1 MRRRDRTLESV
12 SEKKHRSDGQAFRE
26 GFRDGIPIG
35 LGYFAVAFALGVAAR
50 SAGLNPLQ
58 GFIASITCLASAGQY
73 AGFTVIAARASYF
86 EIAVITLVANA
97 RYLLMSTALSQKID
111 PKRSFLHR
119 FGIAWFVTDEIFAIE
134 TRQKGYLNPFYTY
147 GAGAFAAPM
156 WATGTAIG
164 ILAGN
169 LMPVRIVSALSVAL
183 FGMFL
188 AVIIPPARG
197 DRIILGLVA
206 VSFAASYAAS
216 RLPWIGTMSSG
227 TRIILLTVIL
237 AGVAAVLFPHPSEDM
252 EEEESQ

>member
-1 MRRRDRTLESV
+1 MGNES
-12 SEKKHRSDGQAFRE
+12 KMKNRSDGQAFRE

-58 GFIASITCLASAGQY
+58 GFMASITCLASAGQY

-111 PKRSFLHR
+111 PRRSLLHR
-119 FGIAWFVTDEIFAIE
+119 FGVAWFVTDEIFAIE
-134 TRQKGYLNPFYTY
+134 TRQKGHLNPFYTY

-156 WATGTAIG
+156 WASGTAIG
-164 ILAGN
+164 IMAGN
-169 LMPVRIVSALSVAL
+169 LMPGRIVSALSVAL

-188 AVIIPPARG
+188 AVIIPPARK
-197 DRIILGLVA
+197 DRVILALVA
-206 VSFAASYAAS
+206 VSFAASFAAA
-216 RLPWIGTMSSG
+216 RLPWISTLSSG
-227 TRIILLTVIL
+227 TRIILLTVVL
-237 AGVAAVLFPHPSEDM
+237 AALAALLFPHPSEDTK
-252 EEEESQ
+252 EDLG

>member
-1 MRRRDRTLESV
+1 M
-12 SEKKHRSDGQAFRE
+12 
-26 GFRDGIPIG
+26 
-35 LGYFAVAFALGVAAR
+35 
-50 SAGLNPLQ
+50 
-58 GFIASITCLASAGQY
+58 
-73 AGFTVIAARASYF
+73 
-86 EIAVITLVANA
+86 ITLVANA

-111 PKRSFLHR
+111 PKRNPIHR
-119 FGIAWFVTDEIFAIE
+119 LGIAWFVTDEIFAIE

-164 ILAGN
+164 IMAGN

-188 AVIIPPARG
+188 AVIIPPARK

-216 RLPWIGTMSSG
+216 RLPWISSLSSG
-227 TRIILLTVIL
+227 TRIIILTVIL
-237 AGVAAVLFPHPSEDM
+237 ATVAALLFPHPADEPENGEEDPR
-252 EEEESQ
+252 

>member
-1 MRRRDRTLESV
+1 MSTTAE
-12 SEKKHRSDGQAFRE
+12 HTYNSDSRAFRE

-35 LGYFAVAFALGVAAR
+35 LGYFAVAFALGVAAK
-50 SAGLNPLQ
+50 SVGLSPLQ
-58 GFIASITCLASAGQY
+58 GFVASITCLASAGQY
-73 AGFTVIAARASYF
+73 AGFTVIGAGAPYF

-119 FGIAWFVTDEIFAIE
+119 LGIAYFVTDEIFAIE

-156 WATGTAIG
+156 WAAGTAIG
-164 ILAGN
+164 IMAGN

-188 AVIIPPARG
+188 AVIIPPARM

-206 VSFAASYAAS
+206 VSFAASYAAT
-216 RLPWIGTMSSG
+216 RLPWIGSMSSG
-227 TRIILLTVIL
+227 TRIILLTIVL
-237 AGVAAVLFPHPSEDM
+237 AGIAAVLFPHPQEDAAGTGGDGA
-252 EEEESQ
+252 

>member
-1 MRRRDRTLESV
+1 MHITDSD
-12 SEKKHRSDGQAFRE
+12 KRSFRE

-50 SAGLNPLQ
+50 SVGLNPLQ

-73 AGFTVIAARASYF
+73 AGFTVIGTGAPYI

-111 PKRSFLHR
+111 PERGMKHR
-119 FGIAWFVTDEIFAIE
+119 LGVAWFVTDEIFAIE
-134 TRQKGYLNPFYTY
+134 MRQKGALNPFYTY

-156 WATGTAIG
+156 WAAGTAIG
-164 ILAGN
+164 IMAGN

-188 AVIIPPARG
+188 AVIIPPARE
-197 DRIILGLVA
+197 DKIILGLVSI
-206 VSFAASYAAS
+206 SFGASYLFA
-216 RLPWIGTMSSG
+216 RLPHLREISSG
-227 TRIILLTVIL
+227 TRIIILTVLL
-237 AGVAAVLFPHPSEDM
+237 AGIAAFLFPHPQEDA
-252 EEEESQ
+252 S